1 MVALQTDDDVL
12 QLEQLREIHRDEKNH
27 FSHQKKDELVA
38 DDIASYQA
46 DETLPELEQQLESA
60 KPDVQSTQG
69 PAAVAVE
76 SVGETPEVPP
86 TEVKGSGAHRPPTLQ
101 NNDGGK
107 IENNGEKPKA
117 KVSLH
122 IRNC

>member
-1 MVALQTDDDVL
+1 M
-12 QLEQLREIHRDEKNH
+12 EQLRELNTEERTH

-69 PAAVAVE
+69 PVAVGVE
-76 SVGETPEVPP
+76 NVGETPELPP
-86 TEVKGSGAHRPPTLQ
+86 TEVKSSGAHRPPTLQ
-101 NNDGGK
+101 SNDGGK

-117 KVSLH
+117 KVSLVFLF
-122 IRNC
+122 RN